1 MLHIQLKDL
10 SQSPSFKVELDDI
23 SGVHLP
29 LYAYLFRLSDIRSS
43 HDVDRLCSLIHFLEN
58 VCKAGTHSAYHE
70 LYQKLSVENSVTCYM
85 IYPPLCL

>member
-29 LYAYLFRLSDIRSS
+29 LYAYLFSQ
-43 HDVDRLCSLIHFLEN
+43 
-58 VCKAGTHSAYHE
+58 T
-70 LYQKLSVENSVTCYM
+70 
-85 IYPPLCL
+85 